1 MRVEALHNS
10 QQAAQAKAVS
20 EAQAAEKQASQQTA
34 IPQDKVTISAEAQ
47 AKLTASAIGAD
58 SGHK

>member
-10 QQAAQAKAVS
+10 QQAAQAEAVS

-34 IPQDKVTISAEAQ
+34 ILQDKVTISAEAQ

>member
-34 IPQDKVTISAEAQ
+34 ILQDKVTISAEAQ